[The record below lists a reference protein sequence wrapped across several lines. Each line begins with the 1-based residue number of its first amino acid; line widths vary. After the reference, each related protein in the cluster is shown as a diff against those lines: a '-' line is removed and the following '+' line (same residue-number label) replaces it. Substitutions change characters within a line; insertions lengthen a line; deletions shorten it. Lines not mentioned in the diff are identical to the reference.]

1 MPHIDEIEEEEEEE
15 EESDE
20 DEIRSVKCT
29 TMDSN
34 NHNHSHNHQVIKLT
48 DSISLTEQKQFV
60 AVDSNKLKDE
70 KSATKKNKKTRCH
83 ILCLLLYNCFM

>member
-1 MPHIDEIEEEEEEE
+1 MPHIDEIDEEE

-34 NHNHSHNHQVIKLT
+34 NHSHNHQVIKLT
-48 DSISLTEQKQFV
+48 DSISLTEKKQFV
-60 AVDSNKLKDE
+60 ALDSNKLKDE
-70 KSATKKNKKTRCH
+70 KIAIKKNKKTRCH
-83 ILCLLLYNCFM
+83 ILCLCYYIITICIT